1 MRCFIHGFIF
11 AIFLALLSMPA
22 ALAYGQATEAA
33 PEPSQAA
40 GAETAPA
47 AQSPR
52 PTPPAP
58 GVSDFASGAAV
69 RPAAAPEPIALRV
82 PPGVPLHVTLQKPVR
97 IKQAG
102 IPVEGRIAEPVYVFD
117 RLVVPAGSQVLG
129 RVSQVEKIS
138 GKRRALAIANGDFTP
153 WRTPHFD
160 FDTLVLKDGTR
171 LRLETTVSR
180 GVPDMVHLVAGAN
193 DKKKKGR
200 VGTAVDQARQSAQQ
214 SEQQTI
220 QQIKAPGKMKRLE
233 AALAAELPYHRQIL
247 PAGTSFTAVLKAPL
261 DLGQAQPSADELSQL
276 GSEIPPG
283 SIVHVRLVTGLS
295 SALDH
300 KGSPV
305 QAVVSEPVFTT
316 NHQLILPEG
325 ARLEGNVTQAVP
337 ARRMGRNGQLR
348 FTFRQIQV
356 AQAAPRPVEA
366 SLQGI
371 DAASS
376 AHTVVDS
383 EGGAHA
389 VTPKT
394 RYIAPAIDV
403 VLALGSLD
411 GLDPHNHD
419 RIADGLGPQGPDVAG
434 GAIRGGAGFGLLGSV
449 VGLAAHYRPV
459 SAVFAFYGA
468 GWSVYSHVLARGTD
482 VVFTKNTPMEIRFG
496 THTGAVPA
504 VPKENFTGSG
514 ALKDSM
520 PNRALASAL

>member
-11 AIFLALLSMPA
+11 ATFLALLSMPA
-22 ALAYGQATEAA
+22 ALAYGQATEATQ
-33 PEPSQAA
+33 EPSQAP
-40 GAETAPA
+40 GAKTGPA
-47 AQSPR
+47 SQSPQ
-52 PTPPAP
+52 TPQAP
-58 GVSDFASGAAV
+58 GVTDFASGAAV

-82 PPGVPLHVTLQKPVR
+82 PPGVPLHITLQKPVR

-102 IPVEGRIAEPVYVFD
+102 ILVEGRIAEPVYVFD

-171 LRLETTVSR
+171 LPLETTVSR

-200 VGTAVDQARQSAQQ
+200 VGAAVDQARQSAQQ

-247 PAGTSFTAVLKAPL
+247 PAGTSFTAVLKASL

-337 ARRMGRNGQLR
+337 ARSMGRNGQLR

-376 AHTVVDS
+376 THTVVDS

-411 GLDPHNHD
+411 GLDPHNHH
-419 RIADGLGPQGPDVAG
+419 RIEEGLGPQGPDVAG
-434 GAIRGGAGFGLLGSV
+434 GAIRGGAGFGLLGTV

-496 THTGAVPA
+496 THTGAAPA
-504 VPKENFTGSG
+504 VPKENFTSSG
-514 ALKDSM
+514 KLPEPMA
-520 PNRALASAL
+520 NRALTSGL